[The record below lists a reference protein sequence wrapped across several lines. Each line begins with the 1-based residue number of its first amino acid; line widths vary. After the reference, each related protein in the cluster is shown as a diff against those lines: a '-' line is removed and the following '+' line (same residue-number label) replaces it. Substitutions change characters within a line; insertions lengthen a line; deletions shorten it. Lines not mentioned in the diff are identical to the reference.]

1 MLINIITLG
10 CSKNSVD
17 SEVIASAYQK
27 LGHEVRFESDLDS
40 DIVMVN
46 TCSFIRDAK
55 EESIEEILFQT
66 ERKTAGKTKRVYV
79 IGCLAQRYKEELI
92 EAMPEVDGFY
102 SFSELSQLL
111 QKEDF
116 DLLTYPDRQLSTP
129 THYAYL
135 KISEGCDRQCA
146 FCAIPNI
153 RGKQVSKTE
162 DFLIR
167 EATLLAEK
175 GVKELILIAQDLTNW
190 GVDITKQK
198 ELDRLLKSLA
208 NVKGLEWIRLHYA
221 YPNHFP
227 YPILDVMR
235 EYSQFCKYLDMPLQ
249 HINEKVLMSM
259 NRPSTPEKMYKL
271 LHTIREKVPNI
282 ALRTTLLSGFPTE
295 GKKEHAEL
303 LRFVEDIRFERLGV
317 FAYSPEE
324 GTPAFTLGDPVK
336 EKEKQKRVAEI
347 MELQESISLE
357 LNEEKV
363 GKTLKVIIDS
373 EEDGNYIGR
382 TEFDSPEV
390 DNSVFVTSETP
401 LTIGNFYNIL
411 IERADYYDLYGKMH

>member
-1 MLINIITLG
+1 MI
-10 CSKNSVD
+10 
-17 SEVIASAYQK
+17 
-27 LGHEVRFESDLDS
+27 
-40 DIVMVN
+40 N

-55 EESIEEILFQT
+55 EESIEEIFFQT
-66 ERKTAGKTKRVYV
+66 ERKAAGKTKRVYV
-79 IGCLAQRYKEELI
+79 VGCLAQRYKKELI

-102 SFSELSQLL
+102 SFGELSK
-111 QKEDF
+111 QKKKENF
-116 DLLTYPDRQLSTP
+116 DLLTYPDRHLSTP

-190 GVDITKQK
+190 GMDISKQK
-198 ELDRLLKSLA
+198 ELDRLLKSLT
-208 NVKGLEWIRLHYA
+208 NIQGIEWIRLHYA

-227 YPILDVMR
+227 YQILDVMR

-249 HINEKVLMSM
+249 HIHEKVLMSM
-259 NRPSTPEKMYKL
+259 NRPSTSEKIYKL
-271 LHTIREKVPNI
+271 LHTIREKVPGI

-324 GTPAFTLGDPVK
+324 GTPAFALGNPVK

-347 MELQESISLE
+347 MELQESISLAM
-357 LNEEKV
+357 NEEKV

-373 EEDGNYIGR
+373 EENGNYIGR

-390 DNSVFVTSETP
+390 DNTVFVTSEMP
-401 LTIGNFYNIL
+401 LAIGNFYNVL
-411 IERADYYDLYGKMH
+411 IDSADYYDLYGSVTTCNS